1 MSLSSRTLLT
11 TAALAAA
18 VIAPSAANA
27 AEGFTAVTSTGDVV
41 QLHSDSAPGVTGV
54 HKVTG
59 LAAGESIVG
68 LDRTPTGE
76 LLGLTSAGNIASVD
90 RDTGKA
96 TPKFPAPVTTAVA
109 ANAPVTFAV
118 APDGASAR
126 IITPGRDVVVNL
138 ATGAAVNGPG
148 LTFAAGDPHAGA
160 QAAPALDYAADGRL
174 IGVDA
179 GQGANA
185 VQTAAGA
192 ATLQTLAGVPFKTI
206 EPTRSTVASDGSVW
220 TASNL
225 SDKPNRAPQSRL
237 VRYDPATGKIT
248 DRTLLQRL
256 DAIADDGPV
265 ADDKTPPKA
274 TMSGKVLQRKVNQ
287 RGDAYWTGL
296 NVKTNEGGQTLA
308 SIRLNG
314 KVAGMALATLERAGT
329 AHLQFGANRKLGA
342 ALRQCR
348 RGAPPRRRPRDRERL
363 GPQQAHLRPGHAAL
377 AVVDAT
383 SAGPLGPGACAGPHA
398 CAPLQSMGHMAKKVW
413 VLDTETKGTG
423 ANVVPLDSTL
433 RKADAPAEPLYVPPK
448 RAPRPAETPA
458 PRPPRAYK
466 LVDVTSG
473 EVLAEDVDTR
483 AAIGVLEGL
492 GSVVDVRI
500 YVWDD
505 TTEHWVLLT
514 LGEHKALWAYRGR
527 LGAEPASR

>member
-11 TAALAAA
+11 AAALAAA

-41 QLHSDSAPGVTGV
+41 QLHSDTGPGLTGI

-96 TPKFPAPVTTAVA
+96 TLKFPAPVTTAVA

-126 IITPGRDVVVNL
+126 VITPGRDVVVDL
-138 ATGAAVNGPG
+138 ATGAATSGPG

-174 IGVDA
+174 IGVDS
-179 GQGANA
+179 GQSAYA

-206 EPTRSTVASDGSVW
+206 EPTRATVASDGSVW

-237 VRYDPATGKIT
+237 VRYNPATGKIT
-248 DRTLLQRL
+248 GQDGVYLLSRL
-256 DAIADDGPV
+256 DAIAADGPV

-274 TMSGKVLQRKVNQ
+274 TSSGKFLQRKVNK

-296 NVKTNEGGQTLA
+296 TVKTNEGGQILA

-314 KVAGMALATLERAGT
+314 KVAGMALTSLERAGS
-329 AHLQFGANRKLGA
+329 AHLQFGANKKYGA
-342 ALRQCR
+342 ALR
-348 RGAPPRRRPRDRERL
+348 
-363 GPQQAHLRPGHAAL
+363 
-377 AVVDAT
+377 
-383 SAGPLGPGACAGPHA
+383 
-398 CAPLQSMGHMAKKVW
+398 
-413 VLDTETKGTG
+413 
-423 ANVVPLDSTL
+423 
-433 RKADAPAEPLYVPPK
+433 
-448 RAPRPAETPA
+448 
-458 PRPPRAYK
+458 
-466 LVDVTSG
+466 
-473 EVLAEDVDTR
+473 R
-483 AAIGVLEGL
+483 AAAAHRR
-492 GSVVDVRI
+492 VVVHVTVNDWARNKHI
-500 YVWDD
+500 YDR
-505 TTEHWVLLT
+505 
-514 LGEHKALWAYRGR
+514 AMR
-527 LGAEPASR
+527 LSL

>member
-1 MSLSSRTLLT
+1 MPLSSRTLLT

-27 AEGFTAVTSTGDVV
+27 AEGVTAVTSTGDVV
-41 QLHSDSAPGVTGV
+41 QLHSDSAPGLTGI

-126 IITPGRDVVVNL
+126 IITPGRDVVINL
-138 ATGAAVNGPG
+138 ATGAATNGPG

-179 GQGANA
+179 GQGAYA

-206 EPTRSTVASDGSVW
+206 EPTRATVASDGSVW

-237 VRYDPATGKIT
+237 VRYNPATGKIT
-248 DRTLLQRL
+248 GQDGVYLLSRL
-256 DAIADDGPV
+256 DAIAADGPV

-274 TMSGKVLQRKVNQ
+274 TSSGKVLQRKVNK

-296 NVKTNEGGQTLA
+296 TVKTNEGGQILA

-314 KVAGMALATLERAGT
+314 KVAGMALTSLERAGT
-329 AHLQFGANRKLGA
+329 AHLQFGANKKYGA
-342 ALRQCR
+342 ALR
-348 RGAPPRRRPRDRERL
+348 
-363 GPQQAHLRPGHAAL
+363 
-377 AVVDAT
+377 
-383 SAGPLGPGACAGPHA
+383 
-398 CAPLQSMGHMAKKVW
+398 
-413 VLDTETKGTG
+413 
-423 ANVVPLDSTL
+423 
-433 RKADAPAEPLYVPPK
+433 
-448 RAPRPAETPA
+448 
-458 PRPPRAYK
+458 
-466 LVDVTSG
+466 
-473 EVLAEDVDTR
+473 R
-483 AAIGVLEGL
+483 AAAAHRR
-492 GSVVDVRI
+492 VVVHVTVNDWARNKHI
-500 YVWDD
+500 YDR
-505 TTEHWVLLT
+505 
-514 LGEHKALWAYRGR
+514 AMR
-527 LGAEPASR
+527 LSL

>member
-18 VIAPSAANA
+18 VIAPSAAHA

-41 QLHSDSAPGVTGV
+41 QLHSDTAPGLSAI

-109 ANAPVTFAV
+109 ANAPLTFAV

-126 IITPGRDVVVNL
+126 IITPGRDVVINL
-138 ATGAAVNGPG
+138 ATGAATNGPG
-148 LTFAAGDPHAGA
+148 LTFAAGDPHMGA
-160 QAAPALDYAADGRL
+160 QATPSLDYAADGRL
-174 IGVDA
+174 IGLDA
-179 GQGANA
+179 AQKAYA

-192 ATLQTLAGVPFKTI
+192 ATLQTLAQVPFATI

-220 TASNL
+220 AASNL

-248 DRTLLQRL
+248 GQNGIYLLDRLE
-256 DAIADDGPV
+256 AIAADGPV

-274 TMSGKVLQRKVNQ
+274 TVSGKVLQRKVK
-287 RGDAYWTGL
+287 RGIAFWTGL
-296 NVKTNEGGQTLA
+296 SVKTNEGGQTVA

-314 KVAGMALATLERAGT
+314 KVAGMGLVTLDRAGSGR
-329 AHLQFGANRKLGA
+329 LEFGANKKYGA
-342 ALRQCR
+342 ALR
-348 RGAPPRRRPRDRERL
+348 
-363 GPQQAHLRPGHAAL
+363 
-377 AVVDAT
+377 
-383 SAGPLGPGACAGPHA
+383 
-398 CAPLQSMGHMAKKVW
+398 
-413 VLDTETKGTG
+413 
-423 ANVVPLDSTL
+423 
-433 RKADAPAEPLYVPPK
+433 
-448 RAPRPAETPA
+448 
-458 PRPPRAYK
+458 
-466 LVDVTSG
+466 
-473 EVLAEDVDTR
+473 R
-483 AAIGVLEGL
+483 AAAAHRRVVVHLTVHDWAGNK
-492 GSVVDVRI
+492 SVYDRTVR
-500 YVWDD
+500 
-505 TTEHWVLLT
+505 LSL
-514 LGEHKALWAYRGR
+514 
-527 LGAEPASR
+527 

>member
-1 MSLSSRTLLT
+1 MPLSSRTLLT

-41 QLHSDSAPGVTGV
+41 QLHSDSAPGLTGI

-96 TPKFPAPVTTAVA
+96 TLKFPAPVTTAVA
-109 ANAPVTFAV
+109 ANASVTFAV
-118 APDGASAR
+118 APDGTSAR
-126 IITPGRDVVVNL
+126 IITPGRDVVVDL
-138 ATGAAVNGPG
+138 ATGAATNGLG

-174 IGVDA
+174 IGVDS
-179 GQGANA
+179 GQSAYA

-206 EPTRSTVASDGSVW
+206 EPTRATVASDGSVW
-220 TASNL
+220 TATNL
-225 SDKPNRAPQSRL
+225 SDKPTRAPQSRL

-248 DRTLLQRL
+248 GQDGVYLLSRL
-256 DAIADDGPV
+256 DAIAADGPV

-274 TMSGKVLQRKVNQ
+274 TSSGKVLQRKVNK

-296 NVKTNEGGQTLA
+296 NVKTNEGGQILA

-314 KVAGMALATLERAGT
+314 KVAGMALTTLERAGT
-329 AHLQFGANRKLGA
+329 AHLQFGANKKYGA
-342 ALRQCR
+342 ALR
-348 RGAPPRRRPRDRERL
+348 
-363 GPQQAHLRPGHAAL
+363 
-377 AVVDAT
+377 
-383 SAGPLGPGACAGPHA
+383 
-398 CAPLQSMGHMAKKVW
+398 
-413 VLDTETKGTG
+413 
-423 ANVVPLDSTL
+423 
-433 RKADAPAEPLYVPPK
+433 
-448 RAPRPAETPA
+448 
-458 PRPPRAYK
+458 
-466 LVDVTSG
+466 
-473 EVLAEDVDTR
+473 R
-483 AAIGVLEGL
+483 AAAAHRR
-492 GSVVDVRI
+492 VVVHVTVNDWARNKHI
-500 YVWDD
+500 YDR
-505 TTEHWVLLT
+505 
-514 LGEHKALWAYRGR
+514 AIR
-527 LGAEPASR
+527 LSL

>member
-1 MSLSSRTLLT
+1 MPLSSRTLLT

-41 QLHSDSAPGVTGV
+41 QLHSDSAPGLTGI

-126 IITPGRDVVVNL
+126 IITPGRDVVIDL
-138 ATGAAVNGPG
+138 ATGAATNGPG

-174 IGVDA
+174 IGVDS
-179 GQGANA
+179 GQSAYA

-206 EPTRSTVASDGSVW
+206 EPTRATVASDGSVW
-220 TASNL
+220 TATNL

-248 DRTLLQRL
+248 GQDGVYLLSRL
-256 DAIADDGPV
+256 DAIAADGPV
-265 ADDKTPPKA
+265 ADDRTPPKA
-274 TMSGKVLQRKVNQ
+274 TSSGKVLQRKVNR

-296 NVKTNEGGQTLA
+296 TVKTNEGGQILA

-314 KVAGMALATLERAGT
+314 KVAGMALTSLERAGS
-329 AHLQFGANRKLGA
+329 AHLQFGANKKYGA
-342 ALRQCR
+342 ALR
-348 RGAPPRRRPRDRERL
+348 
-363 GPQQAHLRPGHAAL
+363 
-377 AVVDAT
+377 
-383 SAGPLGPGACAGPHA
+383 
-398 CAPLQSMGHMAKKVW
+398 
-413 VLDTETKGTG
+413 
-423 ANVVPLDSTL
+423 
-433 RKADAPAEPLYVPPK
+433 
-448 RAPRPAETPA
+448 
-458 PRPPRAYK
+458 
-466 LVDVTSG
+466 
-473 EVLAEDVDTR
+473 R
-483 AAIGVLEGL
+483 AAAAHRR
-492 GSVVDVRI
+492 VVVHVTVNDWARNKHI
-500 YVWDD
+500 YDR
-505 TTEHWVLLT
+505 
-514 LGEHKALWAYRGR
+514 AMR
-527 LGAEPASR
+527 LSL

>member
-41 QLHSDSAPGVTGV
+41 QLHSDNAPGVTGI

-76 LLGLTSAGNIASVD
+76 LLGLTSAGNISSVD

-96 TPKFPAPVTTAVA
+96 TLKFPAPVTTAVA

-126 IITPGRDVVVNL
+126 IITPGRDIVVSL
-138 ATGAAVNGPG
+138 ATGAATNGPG

-160 QAAPALDYAADGRL
+160 QAGPALDYAADGRL
-174 IGVDA
+174 IGLDA
-179 GQGANA
+179 GQSAYA

-206 EPTRSTVASDGSVW
+206 EPTRATVASDGSVW
-220 TASNL
+220 TATNL
-225 SDKPNRAPQSRL
+225 SDKPDRAPQSRL

-248 DRTLLQRL
+248 GQDGVYLLSRL
-256 DAIADDGPV
+256 EAIAADGPV

-274 TMSGKVLQRKVNQ
+274 TISGKVLQRKVNQ
-287 RGDAYWTGL
+287 RGDAFWTGL
-296 NVKTNEGGQTLA
+296 SVKTNEGGQILA

-314 KVAGMALATLERAGT
+314 KVAGMALSTLERAGS
-329 AHLQFGANRKLGA
+329 AHLQFGANKQLGA
-342 ALRQCR
+342 ALRRAAAAHR
-348 RGAPPRRRPRDRERL
+348 RVVVHVTVNDWHRNKHIYD
-363 GPQQAHLRPGHAAL
+363 L
-377 AVVDAT
+377 AV
-383 SAGPLGPGACAGPHA
+383 
-398 CAPLQSMGHMAKKVW
+398 
-413 VLDTETKGTG
+413 
-423 ANVVPLDSTL
+423 
-433 RKADAPAEPLYVPPK
+433 
-448 RAPRPAETPA
+448 
-458 PRPPRAYK
+458 
-466 LVDVTSG
+466 
-473 EVLAEDVDTR
+473 
-483 AAIGVLEGL
+483 
-492 GSVVDVRI
+492 
-500 YVWDD
+500 
-505 TTEHWVLLT
+505 
-514 LGEHKALWAYRGR
+514 R
-527 LGAEPASR
+527 LSL

>member
-1 MSLSSRTLLT
+1 MPLSSRTLLT

-41 QLHSDSAPGVTGV
+41 QLHSDSAPGLTGI

-126 IITPGRDVVVNL
+126 IITPGRDVVINL
-138 ATGAAVNGPG
+138 ATGAATNGPG
-148 LTFAAGDPHAGA
+148 LAFAAGDPHAGA

-174 IGVDA
+174 IGVDS
-179 GQGANA
+179 GQSAYA

-206 EPTRSTVASDGSVW
+206 EPTRATVASDGSVW
-220 TASNL
+220 TATNL

-248 DRTLLQRL
+248 GQDGVYLLSRL
-256 DAIADDGPV
+256 DAIAADGPV

-274 TMSGKVLQRKVNQ
+274 TSSGKFLQRKVNK

-296 NVKTNEGGQTLA
+296 TVKTNEGGQILA

-314 KVAGMALATLERAGT
+314 KVAGMALTSLERAGS
-329 AHLQFGANRKLGA
+329 AHLQFGANKKYGA
-342 ALRQCR
+342 ALR
-348 RGAPPRRRPRDRERL
+348 
-363 GPQQAHLRPGHAAL
+363 
-377 AVVDAT
+377 
-383 SAGPLGPGACAGPHA
+383 
-398 CAPLQSMGHMAKKVW
+398 
-413 VLDTETKGTG
+413 
-423 ANVVPLDSTL
+423 
-433 RKADAPAEPLYVPPK
+433 
-448 RAPRPAETPA
+448 
-458 PRPPRAYK
+458 
-466 LVDVTSG
+466 
-473 EVLAEDVDTR
+473 R
-483 AAIGVLEGL
+483 AAAAHRR
-492 GSVVDVRI
+492 VVVHVTVNDWARNKHI
-500 YVWDD
+500 YDR
-505 TTEHWVLLT
+505 
-514 LGEHKALWAYRGR
+514 AMR
-527 LGAEPASR
+527 LSL